1 MAQIPK
7 GLEYVKSI
15 SFFLKIG
22 AFIVLLIALVTLG
35 LFLNKADISLIVSGQ
50 LTVDSFDYWERKG
63 GLDFGMFA
71 IVVSWLVVMIMV
83 AFFITG
89 LHEKITIIN
98 WPLTVAINMIIWGVL
113 LFISGCIIAD
123 TARKYDDKTYFTT
136 SITFCDML
144 KTKYPYN
151 YYSTSDARCGHL
163 VGASIT
169 CFITTII
176 FGVDAFF
183 NIQLFRGK
191 ETPSA
196 APPAVPT

>member
-7 GLEYVKSI
+7 GLGYVKSI
-15 SFFLKIG
+15 PFFLKIG
-22 AFIVLLIALVTLG
+22 AFVVLLIALSTLAF
-35 LFLNKADISLIVSGQ
+35 FLNEGEIKVKGSHFN
-50 LTVDSFDYWERKG
+50 SFDHWGRKG
-63 GLDFGMFA
+63 GLDFGMFV
-71 IVVSWLVVMIMV
+71 IVVSWLLVMIMV

-98 WPLTVAINMIIWGVL
+98 WPLTVAINMIIWGLL

-123 TARKYDDKTYFTT
+123 AARHYDSKKYNGRTYCDWLKVYTIGFGTT
-136 SITFCDML
+136 
-144 KTKYPYN
+144 
-151 YYSTSDARCGHL
+151 DARCGHL
-163 VGASIT
+163 VCASVT
-169 CFITTII
+169 CFITAII